1 MALSEHVGGVSDRCH
16 RGDIDGV
23 MMSSGCDIIP
33 AVLDSV
39 LLIFSTSSR
48 FAHVDYETGETY
60 SIRDIKWHGRTPF

>member
-1 MALSEHVGGVSDRCH
+1 MSEGCRIDV
-16 RGDIDGV
+16 IDGV

-48 FAHVDYETGETY
+48 FAHVDSEFREIYW
-60 SIRDIKWHGRTPF
+60 IRDIKWHGRTPF